1 MRDCSSS
8 FVLGLS
14 SIGLLIGL
22 AACGDDSG
30 GSGGASSSSSTGPG
44 SGAGSAQGG
53 AGTGG
58 EGASTSSAGG
68 GGVGGGPSG
77 SCFDYPTFEAGK
89 VPTAQRHVANSG
101 NDTTGDGSSA
111 APFATIQRAAQGAQP
126 GTAIVVHEG
135 TYDGGAYIADLAGTE
150 SAPIWIGGAEG
161 ESKPVLQGGGNAMQL
176 VRARYVIVHDL
187 EVRNAT
193 ANGLSVDD
201 GADYANENATRYVVF
216 RDLDIHDIGSS
227 GNQDC
232 LKLSGVNDYW
242 VLSSSFAR
250 CGGGMSG
257 SGVDHVGCHRGVI
270 AGNRFRDMAASGNA
284 IQCKGGSTDITIVA
298 NHIEDG
304 GARAINLGG
313 STGFEFFRPPL
324 STSAPNAEARR
335 IHVIANLIEGS
346 VAPLA
351 FVGCVDC
358 LATNNT
364 ILTPGNWVVRILQE
378 TVTGGGYEFLPA
390 SNGRVANN
398 LVYYDRSAI
407 STHVNVGA
415 NTDVASFTFQNN
427 LWYAYDQPGNSAP
440 SLPVAET
447 GGVVGSDPGFVDGPG
462 GDYRLAPTSPAIGAG
477 TTIAELLGDLDGTCY
492 LPPPSIGAYEGGAE

>member
-58 EGASTSSAGG
+58 EGASTSSAGEAASV
-68 GGVGGGPSG
+68 VGRAEAASTTRPSKPAR
-77 SCFDYPTFEAGK
+77 SPRPSAMSR
-89 VPTAQRHVANSG
+89 TAA
-101 NDTTGDGSSA
+101 TTRPATDRARRPSRRSSA
-111 APFATIQRAAQGAQP
+111 PRKARSPARRSSCTR
-126 GTAIVVHEG
+126 G

-378 TVTGGGYEFLPA
+378 TVTGGGYEFLAA